1 MQPTLPSN
9 ASPVLPESPSTDGT
23 SSRRHDLDWLRV
35 ILFGLLIWFHLG
47 VFTFW
52 LFPDDEAPLSVLFVV
67 DVMHQ
72 WRLAALFLISGM
84 GTAFAFRRRDVKTF
98 LNERLVR
105 LGIPLLFATYVL
117 LGGLLAPL
125 ETLWLMLVPF
135 PGSNA
140 MPYAHLWFLRNLL
153 LYSVFLAPLFAY
165 VRKNP
170 ESGPVRA
177 ARWTVDA
184 GRGLALI
191 TVPAL
196 VLAASAILTKPWHY
210 GEVGMWWEFPHYFL
224 MTLFGYLA
232 IQTGSAWFQ
241 RIEAMRWWLLAT
253 TLPLSAVWFVVKH
266 DGPGGLMEGGWVMWG
281 RDPFSLSTTVG
292 TVLQTFH
299 VWMWCLLIFAW
310 GARLLNRKSRA
321 LSWLNEAVYPTYIM
335 HFHITFPWMFIAAI
349 LGMSWWTSTALGTP
363 FVVAGVLACFVL
375 FRRTAYLRPLVG
387 LRGGRAEVEK
397 IWPFTTT
404 EDRGIRILLHLTA
417 HTLTGGALIVLM
429 VLAALT
435 GFIEV

>member
-9 ASPVLPESPSTDGT
+9 ASPVLPEAPSTGGT

-52 LFPDDEAPLSVLFVV
+52 LFPDEEAPLSVLFVV

-117 LGGLLAPL
+117 LGGLVAPL

-196 VLAASAILTKPWHY
+196 ISPLRRSSPSHGITARWAC
-210 GEVGMWWEFPHYFL
+210 GGNFL
-224 MTLFGYLA
+224 
-232 IQTGSAWFQ
+232 IIS
-241 RIEAMRWWLLAT
+241 
-253 TLPLSAVWFVVKH
+253 S
-266 DGPGGLMEGGWVMWG
+266 
-281 RDPFSLSTTVG
+281 
-292 TVLQTFH
+292 
-299 VWMWCLLIFAW
+299 
-310 GARLLNRKSRA
+310 
-321 LSWLNEAVYPTYIM
+321 
-335 HFHITFPWMFIAAI
+335 
-349 LGMSWWTSTALGTP
+349 
-363 FVVAGVLACFVL
+363 
-375 FRRTAYLRPLVG
+375 
-387 LRGGRAEVEK
+387 
-397 IWPFTTT
+397 
-404 EDRGIRILLHLTA
+404 
-417 HTLTGGALIVLM
+417 
-429 VLAALT
+429 
-435 GFIEV
+435 

>member
-1 MQPTLPSN
+1 
-9 ASPVLPESPSTDGT
+9 
-23 SSRRHDLDWLRV
+23 
-35 ILFGLLIWFHLG
+35 
-47 VFTFW
+47 
-52 LFPDDEAPLSVLFVV
+52 
-67 DVMHQ
+67 
-72 WRLAALFLISGM
+72 
-84 GTAFAFRRRDVKTF
+84 
-98 LNERLVR
+98 
-105 LGIPLLFATYVL
+105 
-117 LGGLLAPL
+117 
-125 ETLWLMLVPF
+125 
-135 PGSNA
+135 
-140 MPYAHLWFLRNLL
+140 
-153 LYSVFLAPLFAY
+153 
-165 VRKNP
+165 
-170 ESGPVRA
+170 
-177 ARWTVDA
+177 
-184 GRGLALI
+184 
-191 TVPAL
+191 
-196 VLAASAILTKPWHY
+196 
-210 GEVGMWWEFPHYFL
+210 
-224 MTLFGYLA
+224 
-232 IQTGSAWFQ
+232 
-241 RIEAMRWWLLAT
+241 WWLLAT

-299 VWMWCLLIFAW
+299 AWMWCLLIFAW

-321 LSWLNEAVYPTYIM
+321 LAWLNEAVYPTYIM

-417 HTLTGGALIVLM
+417 HALTGGALIVLM